1 MSLNQT
7 LQDLN
12 AAFPD
17 SDVTMPALFVGH
29 GSPMNAIEDN
39 DFSRAWVAESK
50 MLPRPNAILC
60 ISAHWETNG
69 TQVTAMEQPR
79 TIHDFGGFPREL
91 YQKLYPAPGSPDL
104 ARLAQEI
111 VQKPPI
117 TLDRF
122 WGLDHGTWS
131 VLCRMFPD
139 ANIPVVQLSLD
150 QTQAPDFH
158 YALGKAL
165 RPLRNTG
172 VLIVGSGNIVHN
184 LHLATWRDDSEGFDW
199 AVEFDETIKQLTLS
213 GNHDPIIRYQNL
225 GKAAQ
230 LAIPTNEHYL
240 PLLYILAL
248 QDKAEPIRFFSDR
261 LTYGSL
267 SMRSIRIGS

>member
-1 MSLNQT
+1 MSLNKT

-17 SDVTMPALFVGH
+17 SDETMPALFVGH

-39 DFSRAWVAESK
+39 AFSRAWINESK
-50 MLPRPNAILC
+50 TLPRPNAILC
-60 ISAHWETNG
+60 ISAHWETSG
-69 TQVTAMEQPR
+69 TLITAMERPR
-79 TIHDFGGFPREL
+79 TIHDFGGFPHAL
-91 YQKLYPAPGSPDL
+91 YEKAYPAPGSPDL
-104 ARLAQEI
+104 AQLTQEI
-111 VQKPPI
+111 VQKPPVN
-117 TLDRF
+117 LDRA

-139 ANIPVVQLSLD
+139 ADIPVAQLSLD

-165 RPLRNTG
+165 RSLRHKG

-184 LHLATWRDDSEGFDW
+184 LRLATWRDDSEGFDW
-199 AVEFDETIKQLTLS
+199 AIEFDETIKQLILS
-213 GNHDPIIRYQNL
+213 GNHDPIIQYPTL

-230 LAIPTNEHYL
+230 LAVPTNEHYL
-240 PLLYILAL
+240 PLLYTLAL
-248 QDKAEPIRFFSDR
+248 QDQAEPIRFFADQM
-261 LTYGSL
+261 TFGSL
-267 SMRSIRIGS
+267 SMRSIRVGS